1 MGEGGAVTVEAGEV
15 TAVKDQYSSDNIS
28 EENSYRISG
37 VITAVETQTF
47 WGMYSVVI
55 SGQII

>member
-28 EENSYRISG
+28 GENSYRISG
-37 VITAVETQTF
+37 VITAVL
-47 WGMYSVVI
+47 GSN
-55 SGQII
+55 